1 MADSLERRVVAAA
14 NAALDRNRFVAPV
27 DVLTG
32 LGWLRAEHAEA
43 WRRGRVPYL
52 ERVTVASLGK
62 LGKALRI
69 LRRWAER
76 RGLQPRETVYVSWT
90 KGRHRLRFT
99 KTGDENLERAYR
111 THWISPEL
119 MAAKR
124 RQTAEKSQPQARQ
137 CASAIRDNAIDFS
150 P

>member
-1 MADSLERRVVAAA
+1 MADSLERRVLAAA
-14 NAALDRNRFVAPV
+14 NAALDRNGFVAPV

-32 LGWLRAEHAEA
+32 LGWLRTEHAEA

-62 LGKALRI
+62 LSKALRI

-76 RGLQPRETVYVSWT
+76 GGLQPRETVYVSWT
-90 KGRHRLRFT
+90 KSRQRLRFT

-111 THWISPEL
+111 THWVSPEL
-119 MAAKR
+119 VAAKR
-124 RQTAEKSQPQARQ
+124 RRRVEKSQPRARQ
-137 CASAIRDNAIDFS
+137 CASAVRDDAIDSS